1 MKSFAEKALYS
12 LDFGNLVLVMGIP
25 DDTGMPNMGL
35 TKTQKALVNSL
46 ESRDWKHFRTRNKS
60 IVRKP
65 LSAMAK
71 KI

>member
-1 MKSFAEKALYS
+1 VKSFAEKALYS